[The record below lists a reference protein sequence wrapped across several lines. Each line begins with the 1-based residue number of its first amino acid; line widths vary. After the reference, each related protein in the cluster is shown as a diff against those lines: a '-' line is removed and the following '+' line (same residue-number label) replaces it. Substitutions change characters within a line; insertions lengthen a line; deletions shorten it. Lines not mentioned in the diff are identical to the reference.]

1 MHSGRAQGG
10 QCHWSRAGREEG
22 CWTVRETTC
31 GCPALTLPDTL
42 IKLLLTLSSVA
53 MGLFTATAGYLYM
66 THSLSNPSY
75 APVAALLCGGVPF
88 LAIRAGAAVLG
99 DA

>member
-1 MHSGRAQGG
+1 
-10 QCHWSRAGREEG
+10 
-22 CWTVRETTC
+22 
-31 GCPALTLPDTL
+31 
-42 IKLLLTLSSVA
+42 

>member
-1 MHSGRAQGG
+1 
-10 QCHWSRAGREEG
+10 
-22 CWTVRETTC
+22 
-31 GCPALTLPDTL
+31 
-42 IKLLLTLSSVA
+42 

-66 THSLSNPSY
+66 THSLANPGY
-75 APVAALLCGGVPF
+75 APWAALLCGAVPF

>member
-1 MHSGRAQGG
+1 
-10 QCHWSRAGREEG
+10 
-22 CWTVRETTC
+22 
-31 GCPALTLPDTL
+31 
-42 IKLLLTLSSVA
+42 

-66 THSLSNPSY
+66 THSLGNPGY

-88 LAIRAGAAVLG
+88 LAVRAGAAVLG